1 MILSK
6 LLLSAFVALLLAFI
20 GYKVIL
26 IKIDLKKRRQEK
38 QLLESFLKNVNS
50 IPDKNYLE
58 SKKKLISD
66 LEWLI
71 AYYYGR
77 TGTTPEK
84 LLEAYINN
92 THINPEELL
101 PSIRLFYYWTKYK
114 VIVGF

>member
-1 MILSK
+1 MPQI
-6 LLLSAFVALLLAFI
+6 LLSAFIVLLLAII
-20 GYKVIL
+20 GYKSIL
-26 IKIDLKKRRQEK
+26 LKAKLKEK
-38 QLLESFLKNVNS
+38 QLLEIYLKTLNS

-71 AYYYGR
+71 AYYEGR

-92 THINPEELL
+92 THTNPEELL